1 LKAIEDVKMRL
12 LTPLVL
18 LGLLVSNLAS
28 AAPDAQLRLPK
39 FEGLAEKA
47 TESVNINLDE
57 NLLKMAGRFL
67 SSDDPKDAEVNKL
80 LQGLRGI
87 YVKSFTFNDGFTYP
101 QAEIESLRKQVSN
114 AGWAQLV
121 DVRNS
126 KEQTQVGIYVSL
138 GSDNKANGLVII
150 ATEPREFT
158 VVNIVGAI
166 DLVELKKLEGKFGIP
181 KVDVEPA
188 KSQKK

>member
-1 LKAIEDVKMRL
+1 MRL
-12 LTPLVL
+12 LTPVVL
-18 LGLLVSNLAS
+18 LALLVSSLAC

-47 TESVNINLDE
+47 AESVNINLDE

-67 SSDDPKDAEVNKL
+67 SSDDPKDVEVNKL

-87 YVKSFTFNDGFTYP
+87 YVKSFTFNDAFKYP
-101 QAEIESLRKQVSN
+101 QAELESLRKQVSN
-114 AGWAQLV
+114 AGWTQLV
-121 DVRNS
+121 DVRS
-126 KEQTQVGIYVSL
+126 SREQTQVGIYMSL

-166 DLVELKKLEGKFGIP
+166 DLAELKKLEGKFGIP
-181 KVDVEPA
+181 KLEVDSA